1 MKVTAFIGSARKKH
15 TYHTTV
21 DFLKKLQSLG
31 DDIEYETVIL
41 SDYNLQVCKGCLLC
55 LDKGEEFCP
64 SKDDRDELINKMM
77 DSDGIVW
84 ATPNYSFQVSAIM
97 KTFLDRLG
105 FVFHR
110 PRFFGKTSTC
120 IVAQGIYGGKDI
132 VKYLNFVGRGMGF
145 NVVKGCYITTREP
158 ITEKAGKKNERK
170 VDKLSKK
177 FYARLV
183 KKEYPVPSLFEL
195 MIFRMSRKGIRGS
208 LNETYRDYTYY
219 REQGWFESDYFYP
232 VKLNLFKKLTGKI
245 FDKMPVN

>member
-1 MKVTAFIGSARKKH
+1 MKVTAFIGSARKRH
-15 TYHTTV
+15 TYHATL
-21 DFLKKLQSLG
+21 DFLKKLKTLG

-41 SDYNLQVCKGCLLC
+41 SDYNIQICKGCLLC

-120 IVAQGIYGGKDI
+120 IVAQGIYGGKNI

-158 ITEKAGKKNERK
+158 ITEKARKKNEEMI
-170 VDKLSKK
+170 DKLSKK
-177 FYARLV
+177 FYARLM

-195 MIFRMSRKGIRGS
+195 MIFRMSRKGIQTS
-208 LNETYRDYTYY
+208 LNESYRDYTYY
-219 REQGWFESDYFYP
+219 REKGWFESDYFYP
-232 VKLNLFKKLTGKI
+232 VKLHPLKKLSGKF
-245 FDKMPVN
+245 FDRMPVN